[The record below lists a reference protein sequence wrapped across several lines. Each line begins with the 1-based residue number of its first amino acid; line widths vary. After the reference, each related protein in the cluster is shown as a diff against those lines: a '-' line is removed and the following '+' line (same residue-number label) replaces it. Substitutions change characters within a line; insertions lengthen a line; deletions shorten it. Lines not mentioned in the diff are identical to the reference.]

1 MSDKK
6 NEITTTASDTVN
18 PATAPT
24 QDALTA
30 KVIEAGGDET
40 VVAKLK
46 DMGVASV
53 DDLSMLE
60 VNDLREAG
68 FKLVQARKLKAGFT
82 AAEENAKADT
92 STETKR

>member
-18 PATAPT
+18 SATAPT

-40 VVAKLK
+40 VVA
-46 DMGVASV
+46 VP
-53 DDLSMLE
+53 
-60 VNDLREAG
+60 
-68 FKLVQARKLKAGFT
+68 
-82 AAEENAKADT
+82 
-92 STETKR
+92 